1 MNKLRNLLLSLLLL
15 SGAAWSALS
24 QSVYEQPFNVLIT
37 GEYSEAELYELMD
50 EVLSATEM
58 GNALKQ
64 YAPQDY
70 AAVLKQMQDGYN
82 RDQSIREMTVEMI
95 PRMEAILLTYLPKA
109 DDEALFVFI
118 EHISSLFKEFSSSTA
133 RCQAML
139 SGDNVAIAKI
149 AKLAYGRDMTLL
161 QEMQGI
167 YVEAL
172 STYDAQRPIP
182 SEDEVMPSLLQTMMP
197 VIADYGSDVVL
208 QWDNPTTVTNSQPC
222 LAMRDFYEAIG
233 ELPDAE
239 ATQLLRYLLSAE

>member
-15 SGAAWSALS
+15 SGAAWSALP

-50 EVLSATEM
+50 EALSATEM

-70 AAVLKQMQDGYN
+70 ATVLKQMQDGYN
-82 RDQSIREMTVEMI
+82 SDQSIREMAAEMI
-95 PRMEAILLTYLPKA
+95 LVMEAILFTYLPKA
-109 DDEALFVFI
+109 DDEALLVFV
-118 EHISSLFKEFSSSTA
+118 ERISSLFKEFSSSTA

-139 SGDNVAIAKI
+139 SGDNVAIAK
-149 AKLAYGRDMTLL
+149 LAYELDMTLL
-161 QEMQGI
+161 QEMQDI
-167 YVEAL
+167 YVGAL
-172 STYDAQRPIP
+172 STYDAQRSIP

-208 QWDNPTTVTNSQPC
+208 QWDNPTTVTNSQLC